1 MQQKNR
7 RKNRASFSHTD
18 LTSLY
23 TDEDFDQ
30 FITNNSDLGVILEE
44 NTSVSSASPVWQTM
58 AKQQTDN
65 GKVAATSGDS
75 QCLVIALS
83 IYHKIDTTRRGYIDR
98 AMLRAYT
105 ERILRYV

>member
-1 MQQKNR
+1 
-7 RKNRASFSHTD
+7 
-18 LTSLY
+18 
-23 TDEDFDQ
+23 
-30 FITNNSDLGVILEE
+30 
-44 NTSVSSASPVWQTM
+44 M

-98 AMLRAYT
+98 AMLRVYT